1 MYPQDT
7 HWYEELFDAIHQFVT
22 ILDENG
28 KIIKANQAALEM
40 TGLHHLNLSGIPL
53 WDIPWSILTEE
64 HRSELKRAITKAYNG
79 EFVRSELQTYPR
91 NRPAMTIDFTFK
103 PLLDENKA
111 VKFVIAEGRDISFYK
126 RTSEALYQSRV
137 RFSAIFEKA
146 SLGIVIEA
154 PDGKITDC
162 NPAFLAMLGYKLE
175 EIRQQEYLTI
185 THPMDR
191 AISQKLFNELL
202 SGKREGYN
210 LVKRYMSK
218 TGQPIW
224 TSINT
229 SLVSGTN
236 RKAQFVIVMAE
247 NITAQKEIEA
257 EVVELRQR
265 LTQDREMERL
275 QLAQELHDGPLQEII
290 GISYQVKELENLLEG
305 DGNLEQLQA
314 LKLALQKVAKSI
326 RTVSGELRP
335 STLMPFGLEKAIL
348 SHSEDFQIA
357 HPDLPIEL
365 DLAHDGQ
372 TLPEDVRIA
381 LFRIYQEALNNVI
394 RHAQA
399 NKVSVRFWMNDEEA
413 ALEVEDN
420 GKGFNLPEHWIELA
434 RNEHL
439 GLVGSMERA
448 RNAGGRLD
456 VDSSAGKG
464 TLIRAILP
472 VHKESDKDLVH

>member
-1 MYPQDT
+1 
-7 HWYEELFDAIHQFVT
+7 
-22 ILDENG
+22 
-28 KIIKANQAALEM
+28 
-40 TGLHHLNLSGIPL
+40 
-53 WDIPWSILTEE
+53 
-64 HRSELKRAITKAYNG
+64 
-79 EFVRSELQTYPR
+79 
-91 NRPAMTIDFTFK
+91 
-103 PLLDENKA
+103 
-111 VKFVIAEGRDISFYK
+111 
-126 RTSEALYQSRV
+126 
-137 RFSAIFEKA
+137 
-146 SLGIVIEA
+146 
-154 PDGKITDC
+154 
-162 NPAFLAMLGYKLE
+162 
-175 EIRQQEYLTI
+175 
-185 THPMDR
+185 
-191 AISQKLFNELL
+191 
-202 SGKREGYN
+202 
-210 LVKRYMSK
+210 
-218 TGQPIW
+218 
-224 TSINT
+224 
-229 SLVSGTN
+229 
-236 RKAQFVIVMAE
+236 
-247 NITAQKEIEA
+247 
-257 EVVELRQR
+257 
-265 LTQDREMERL
+265 
-275 QLAQELHDGPLQEII
+275 LAQELHDGPLQEII

-326 RTVSGELRP
+326 RTVCGELRP